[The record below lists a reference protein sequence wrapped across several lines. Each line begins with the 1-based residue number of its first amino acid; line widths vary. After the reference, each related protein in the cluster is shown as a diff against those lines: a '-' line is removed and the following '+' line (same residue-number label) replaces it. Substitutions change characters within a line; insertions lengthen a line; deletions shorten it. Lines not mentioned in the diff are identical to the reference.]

1 MRQKSLSSLGFDR
14 HHKQARRERFLAEM
28 DMVVPWTAL
37 SALIEPHYLSGG
49 RGRWPARPVS
59 PTCNASRPT
68 RSAQTPHAE
77 AGGA

>member
-1 MRQKSLSSLGFDR
+1 
-14 HHKQARRERFLAEM
+14 M